1 MPKRHSARYAD
12 APPQAGPMW
21 LRRQNRSELGLHD
34 HVRGR
39 MYFKMEARPEKE
51 WYTKTS
57 SCGCNKKKIMKVAVE
72 KRKRE
77 RNGIVALLTQD
88 RSGFWTFFYK
98 RTCLALIPTLLG
110 LLGLVGESDPHSQAN
125 DPSRDDDEG
134 SWRDVRDRHRSRIRR
149 WCDGD
154 DHWRKMCTIFPSHYQ
169 TASSV
174 VLEGKR
180 VNTVKRCWVHGYGG
194 RQNCG

>member
-1 MPKRHSARYAD
+1 MPKRHSARYAG

-39 MYFKMEARPEKE
+39 MYFQKATRF
-51 WYTKTS
+51 
-57 SCGCNKKKIMKVAVE
+57 KKKSSGGYNKQELMTVAVE
-72 KRKRE
+72 KREREEKR
-77 RNGIVALLTQD
+77 IAALLTQD

-98 RTCLALIPTLLG
+98 RTCLALISTLLG

-125 DPSRDDDEG
+125 DPSTDDDER
-134 SWRDVRDRHRSRIRR
+134 SWRDVSDRHRSRTRR
-149 WCDGD
+149 WCDGE
-154 DHWRKMCTIFPSHYQ
+154 DHWRKRCTIFSSHYQ
-169 TASSV
+169 TASSM

-180 VNTVKRCWVHGYGG
+180 VNSVRRRWVNGYRG